1 MKNIKSLQSENE
13 QLRIAI
19 GELQVLNDVA
29 TAISSVQSVDEII
42 DQIVL
47 KCTRHFAVE
56 EAAISLLERETDEQV
71 FHTMVRHRDTS
82 GKNLPYR
89 LDAGLKGW
97 MLKNRKSFLSNNIQ
111 EDDRFKF
118 LSQEDYT
125 FKSLISVPL
134 MVKGELIGYL
144 AIFNK
149 KSGEFTEEN
158 KRLLSIIGSQSA
170 QILENARLLE
180 EEKDLLAL
188 RNEMKLAGEIQR
200 KLLPDSTPDI
210 PGFQFFATNMPAK
223 SVGGDYYDFL
233 PVDDN
238 KFAFCIADITGK
250 GMPAAMLMA
259 NLQATFRS
267 QVIMDAG
274 CCTCISRTNK
284 ILFNNTEPSKFATMF
299 YGVLNADNGM
309 LEYTN
314 GGHDQP
320 ILFRSGKGIEYLQS
334 TGLILGILEDSEYL
348 KGDVNLE
355 PGNVLLLYSD
365 GITEAMNP
373 ASDMY
378 GIEKAI
384 EIVSDNV
391 DKSAQ
396 KIAELLL
403 SDVRRHTKGA
413 LQSDD
418 ITLMLIKRDF
428 E

>member
-13 QLRIAI
+13 QLRIAV

-56 EAAISLLERETDEQV
+56 EAAISLLEREKDDQI

-97 MLKNRKSFLSNNIQ
+97 MLKNRKSFLSNDIQ

-149 KSGEFTEEN
+149 KTGEFTEEN

-200 KLLPDSTPDI
+200 KLLPDSNPDI
-210 PGFQFFATNMPAK
+210 PGFEFFATNMPAK
-223 SVGGDYYDFL
+223 SVGGDYYDFI
-233 PVDDN
+233 PIDKT

-267 QVIMDAG
+267 QVLVDAD

-284 ILFNNTEPSKFATMF
+284 ILFKNTEPSKFATMF

-320 ILFRSGKGIEYLQS
+320 ILFRNENTVEHLPS
-334 TGLILGILEDSEYL
+334 TGLILGILEDSDYQ
-348 KGDVNLE
+348 KGVVDLE

-365 GITEAMNP
+365 GITEAMNSG
-373 ASDMY
+373 SDMY
-378 GIEKAI
+378 GIDRAVELI
-384 EIVSDNV
+384 SNHMNL
-391 DKSAQ
+391 SAQ
-396 KIAELLL
+396 KLSELILN
-403 SDVRRHTKGA
+403 DVQNHANGA
-413 LQSDD
+413 IQSDD
-418 ITLMLIKRDF
+418 ITLMIIKRKAL
-428 E
+428 